1 MSLVDIDTRVSIGHD
16 ATTFRTAVETERPAT
31 DTPGTHGESPGQ
43 ELEERAVRL
52 KRLINTAPTYTAALS
67 WWTGFAVRR
76 TARAPDTRREVN
88 PLEAKLLDIP
98 PGARVTVRD
107 GFLVPATGDAAV
119 RLAAV
124 TALVYESALRLDIDG
139 QAVLRHGSVPLGE
152 LLGAAVQRATQ
163 FTVRIDGP
171 AQADAPALYSQ
182 ARLLVAGRPV
192 AVVTETTYWW
202 PLLWRAPATVPQ
214 YIQVGPWTAR
224 P

>member
-1 MSLVDIDTRVSIGHD
+1 MSLVDIDTRVSTGHD
-16 ATTFRTAVETERPAT
+16 ATTFDTEGTAADV
-31 DTPGTHGESPGQ
+31 PGTGGEDPGRD
-43 ELEERAVRL
+43 LEDRAVRL

-67 WWTGFAVRR
+67 WWTGFTVRR
-76 TARAPDTRREVN
+76 TARVPDTRREVN
-88 PLEAKLLDIP
+88 PLEAKLLDVAL
-98 PGARVTVRD
+98 GTRVTVRD

-124 TALVYESALRLDIDG
+124 TALVYEPALGLDIDG
-139 QAVLRHGSVPLGE
+139 QALLRQGSVPLGE

-163 FTVRIDGP
+163 FAVRVDGP
-171 AQADAPALYSQ
+171 PHADAPALYSQ

-202 PLLWRAPATVPQ
+202 PLLRRAPTAVPQ
-214 YIQVGPWTAR
+214 YIQAAPWTSR

>member
-1 MSLVDIDTRVSIGHD
+1 VSLTDIDTRVSTGHN
-16 ATTFRTAVETERPAT
+16 ATTFTASVGIERSAADVP
-31 DTPGTHGESPGQ
+31 DTGDGNQDH
-43 ELEERAVRL
+43 ELEDRAVRL

-76 TARAPDTRREVN
+76 TARVPDTRREVN
-88 PLEAKLLDIP
+88 PLEAKLLDVP
-98 PGARVTVRD
+98 PGTRVTVRD
-107 GFLVPATGDAAV
+107 GFLVPAMGDPAV

-124 TALVYESALRLDIDG
+124 TALVYEPALRLDIDG

-152 LLGAAVQRATQ
+152 LLGAAVHRATQ

-171 AQADAPALYSQ
+171 AHAEAPALYSQ

-192 AVVTETTYWW
+192 AMVTETTYWW
-202 PLLWRAPATVPQ
+202 PLLRRTPATVPQ
-214 YIQVGPWTAR
+214 YVEAAPWTAR